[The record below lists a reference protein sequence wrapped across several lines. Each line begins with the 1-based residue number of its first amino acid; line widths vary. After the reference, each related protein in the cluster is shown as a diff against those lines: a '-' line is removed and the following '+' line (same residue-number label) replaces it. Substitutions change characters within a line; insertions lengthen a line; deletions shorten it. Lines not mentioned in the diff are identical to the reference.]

1 MSKLKLGAIP
11 DDKPVRLTVALT
23 AEQHSLLIEYAEVHS
38 RQFDRKVP
46 PEKLV
51 PHMLER
57 FIRTDRA
64 FAKTRQGKSE
74 SRIQPRAVNRGSDD
88 LE

>member
-1 MSKLKLGAIP
+1 MPNLKLGAIP
-11 DDKPVRLTVALT
+11 DDKPVRLTITLT
-23 AEQHSLLIEYAEVHS
+23 AELHALLVEYAEVHS
-38 RQFDRKVP
+38 KQFNRRVP

-64 FAKTRQGKSE
+64 FAKAR
-74 SRIQPRAVNRGSDD
+74 RAKAAIRSTPGD
-88 LE
+88 

>member
-1 MSKLKLGAIP
+1 MPNLKLGAIP
-11 DDKPVRLTVALT
+11 DDKPVRLTITLT
-23 AEQHSLLIEYAEVHS
+23 AELHALLVEYAEIHS

-64 FAKTRQGKSE
+64 FAKARRTKAAARSTPG
-74 SRIQPRAVNRGSDD
+74 G
-88 LE
+88 

>member
-1 MSKLKLGAIP
+1 MPKLKLGAIP
-11 DDKPVRLTVALT
+11 DDKPVRLTVTLT
-23 AEQHSLLIEYAEVHS
+23 AELHALLVEYAEAHA
-38 RQFDRKVP
+38 RAFDRKVP

-64 FAKTRQGKSE
+64 FAKTR
-74 SRIQPRAVNRGSDD
+74 RGGERVSSPHVSVGRGQSSG
-88 LE
+88 

>member
-1 MSKLKLGAIP
+1 MPKLKLGAIP
-11 DDKPVRLTVALT
+11 DDKPVRLTVTLT
-23 AEQHSLLIEYAEVHS
+23 AELHALLVEYAEAHAKE
-38 RQFDRKVP
+38 FDRKVA

-64 FAKTRQGKSE
+64 FAKARRRRPGT
-74 SRIQPRAVNRGSDD
+74 PRGNATTGEQSSN
-88 LE
+88 

>member
-1 MSKLKLGAIP
+1 MPNLKLGAIP
-11 DDKPVRLTVALT
+11 DDKPVRLAITLT
-23 AEQHSLLIEYAEVHS
+23 AELHALLVEYAEIHS
-38 RQFDRKVP
+38 RQFERSVP

-64 FAKTRQGKSE
+64 FAKARRAKREASNRPGQAI
-74 SRIQPRAVNRGSDD
+74 SRGPGSD
-88 LE
+88 

>member
-1 MSKLKLGAIP
+1 MPKLKLGAIP
-11 DDKPVRLTVALT
+11 DDKPVRLTVTLT
-23 AEQHSLLIEYAEVHS
+23 AELHALLVEYAEAHAKE
-38 RQFDRKVP
+38 FDRKVA

-64 FAKTRQGKSE
+64 FAKVRRGGG
-74 SRIQPRAVNRGSDD
+74 RASSPPGNVGRAQNSD
-88 LE
+88 

>member
-1 MSKLKLGAIP
+1 MPNLKLGAIP
-11 DDKPVRLTVALT
+11 DDKPVRLTVTLT
-23 AEQHSLLIEYAEVHS
+23 AELHALLVEYAEIHS
-38 RQFDRKVP
+38 RQFERSVP

-64 FAKTRQGKSE
+64 FAKARRAKAATRS
-74 SRIQPRAVNRGSDD
+74 PSD
-88 LE
+88 

>member
-1 MSKLKLGAIP
+1 MPKLKLGAIP
-11 DDKPVRLTVALT
+11 DDKPIRLTVTVT
-23 AEQHSLLIEYAEVHS
+23 AELHALLIKYADVHS
-38 RQFDRKVP
+38 REFDRKVP

-64 FAKTRQGKSE
+64 FAKAQRTRPGLHAQ
-74 SRIQPRAVNRGSDD
+74 SRSAGETERP
-88 LE
+88 E

>member
-1 MSKLKLGAIP
+1 MPKLKLGAIP
-11 DDKPVRLTVALT
+11 DDKPVRLTITLT
-23 AEQHSLLIEYAEVHS
+23 ADLHALLVEYTEAHAKE
-38 RQFDRKVP
+38 FDRKVS

-64 FAKTRQGKSE
+64 FARTRRSKPARRTQ
-74 SRIQPRAVNRGSDD
+74 SDGVD
-88 LE
+88 SSDRPE

>member
-1 MSKLKLGAIP
+1 MPKLKLGAIP
-11 DDKPVRLTVALT
+11 DDKPVRLTVTLT
-23 AEQHSLLIEYAEVHS
+23 ADLHALLMEYAEVHS

-64 FAKTRQGKSE
+64 FAKTRRGRSE
-74 SRIQPRAVNRGSDD
+74 SRIQPREVNRGSDHPD
-88 LE
+88 

>member
-1 MSKLKLGAIP
+1 MPKLKLGAIP
-11 DDKPVRLTVALT
+11 DDKPVRLTVTLT
-23 AEQHSLLIEYAEVHS
+23 AELHALLVEYAEAHA
-38 RQFDRKVP
+38 REFDRKMS

-64 FAKTRQGKSE
+64 FAKARRAKPPTRNQSSPTGRPE
-74 SRIQPRAVNRGSDD
+74 RP
-88 LE
+88 E